1 MSEPAAL
8 TVHIVDDDPAIR
20 DSVSLLLSLRGYR
33 TASFA
38 DAEGFLAA
46 VTPDW
51 AGCILADIR
60 MPGMSGLE
68 MQRELLA
75 RAIPLPVIVVTAHGD
90 VGSARAAFKSEAV
103 DFLEKPFEEDA
114 LLAAIGHAFEK
125 ERRRI
130 TSSQALGRRHE
141 GLAQLTPREREV
153 MDLIVQGQHNRDI
166 GRQLGISVRTVEV
179 HKARLMDKLGARN
192 LAELIRISR
201 DTP

>member
-1 MSEPAAL
+1 MSGPAVL

-38 DAEGFLAA
+38 DAESFLAA
-46 VTPDW
+46 VTPAW

-60 MPGMSGLE
+60 MPGMSGLD

-103 DFLEKPFEEDA
+103 DFLEKPFEEDT
-114 LLAAIGHAFEK
+114 LLAAIEHAFEK

-130 TSSQALGRRHE
+130 TSSEDLGRRNA
-141 GLAQLTPREREV
+141 GLLQLTPREREV

-179 HKARLMDKLGARN
+179 HKARVMDKLGARN

-201 DTP
+201 DAP

>member
-75 RAIPLPVIVVTAHGD
+75 RAITLPVIVVTAHGD

-114 LLAAIGHAFEK
+114 LLAAIEHAFER

-130 TSSQALGRRHE
+130 TSSQALSRRHE

-179 HKARLMDKLGARN
+179 HKARVMDKLGARN

>member
-1 MSEPAAL
+1 M
-8 TVHIVDDDPAIR
+8 
-20 DSVSLLLSLRGYR
+20 
-33 TASFA
+33 
-38 DAEGFLAA
+38 
-46 VTPDW
+46 TPEW

-75 RAIPLPVIVVTAHGD
+75 RAIPMPVIVVTAHGD
-90 VGSARAAFKSEAV
+90 VGSARAAFRSEAV
-103 DFLEKPFEEDA
+103 DFLEKPFEEDT
-114 LLAAIGHAFEK
+114 LLAAIEHAFEK
-125 ERRRI
+125 ERRRV
-130 TSSQALGRRHE
+130 TSSQALDRRNA

-179 HKARLMDKLGARN
+179 HKARVMDKLGARN

-201 DTP
+201 DAP